1 MILFFCV
8 FALIAC
14 FIIFWKEEAADAFSI
29 RMAEPDLLSVQ
40 RIDTTYKSNGLSCGA
55 SLYLPTAVEKP
66 PVVVMAH
73 GFGGQ
78 RWMRLPAYA
87 RRFAR
92 EGVAVFVFD
101 YRCFNDSEG
110 APQNYVNPR
119 MHLEDWKAA
128 IAHVRT
134 LDMVDSGRI
143 ALWGTSFS
151 GGHVIKTAAEDG
163 NITAVISQVPFTDG
177 FTTSLSYLAT
187 PMFALKAMVHG
198 TMDLLLRLFSQKR
211 HYVRIAG
218 TPDEAFGMMCKEDTV
233 SGLINLIGTDA
244 GVSVEEMLP
253 HYKCPADI
261 VFTLSLYRPIQYA
274 EKVKCPAL
282 VIGAEEDNL
291 FPPDGPLKMSRKMK
305 HATYVSLPIGHF
317 DPYVGEPFEEV
328 IVHMI
333 DFLKTHLEDS
343 HSQA

>member
-1 MILFFCV
+1 MILLFF
-8 FALIAC
+8 LIALTIC
-14 FIIFWKEEAADAFSI
+14 FIVFWKEETPASFSI
-29 RMAEPDLLSVQ
+29 PMAEPDLPGVK
-40 RIDTTYKSNGLSCGA
+40 RIDTTYQSHGLTCGA

-87 RRFAR
+87 RRFAE
-92 EGVAVFVFD
+92 EGFAVFVFD

-128 IAHVRT
+128 IAYVRS
-134 LDMVDSGRI
+134 LDVVDSGRI

-163 NITAVISQVPFTDG
+163 NIRAVISQVPFTDG
-177 FTTSLSYLAT
+177 FTTSLSYLYT

-198 TMDLLLRLFSQKR
+198 TMDLLLGLFTSKR
-211 HYVRIAG
+211 HYVRVAG

-233 SGLINLIGTDA
+233 SGLIKLIGTDVGIA
-244 GVSVEEMLP
+244 IEEMLP

-261 VFTLSLYRPIQYA
+261 VFTLSLYRPIRYA
-274 EKVKCPAL
+274 ERVGCPAL

-305 HATYVSLPIGHF
+305 QATYVSLPIGHF

-328 IVHMI
+328 VVKMI
-333 DFLKTHLEDS
+333 DFL
-343 HSQA
+343 QANLGAVK